1 MGHHHAYTII
11 GIYLGEKFKMH
22 IAVVVIVVGNL
33 LLLLCNCGVSVSL
46 CLCPWMNQHARNI
59 IQSISNCQCRSVA
72 PCLDNYRPVW
82 GLGSLVKV
90 MIPNFDIFHTNPLI
104 SRQPGLYSVFTCI
117 YNTQNAQPLRKH
129 ISGPYLELLHE
140 PDPKDPAKSDVRPMC
155 WLESRIGFGC
165 MRYW

>member
-1 MGHHHAYTII
+1 MFHPPFFIFLMSGRGVFMHSGGWMG
-11 GIYLGEKFKMH
+11 LKP
-22 IAVVVIVVGNL
+22 AVGGGQAGAKQL
-33 LLLLCNCGVSVSL
+33 K
-46 CLCPWMNQHARNI
+46 
-59 IQSISNCQCRSVA
+59 
-72 PCLDNYRPVW
+72 YRPVW

-90 MIPNFDIFHTNPLI
+90 MIPNFDIFHANPLI

-117 YNTQNAQPLRKH
+117 YKTQNAQPLRKQ

-165 MRYW
+165 MRY